1 MSRRTQTS
9 GAWRDEQ
16 LPVGALR
23 LLSRMRR
30 RGSLHIQELSE
41 RGRLQLMNYDA
52 AQRLSAQMK
61 EGEHEENQVIHQ
73 EVHR

>member
-1 MSRRTQTS
+1 MSRRTQTR
-9 GAWRDEQ
+9 GARRDEQ

-41 RGRLQLMNYDA
+41 RGRLQLMEYDA
-52 AQRLSAQMK
+52 QKRGREQM
-61 EGEHEENQVIHQ
+61 ERTDHEENQSIHQ
-73 EVHR
+73 EVNR